1 LKTLI
6 TGGGGFIGRLLAGQ
20 LIEAGHRV
28 SLLDRQ
34 FTSEGLAVAG
44 EIGEAIEADITD
56 GPRIIAEVERLKPD
70 GIVHLAAIL
79 SNQCEVDPPLA
90 FAVNVGGMFNV
101 LEGARRAGVGK
112 VLATSSVA
120 VLDAV
125 EPTPPMDEDAD
136 LNPFL
141 FYAITKAHSEEWCA
155 FYHRRFGIDT
165 RVARPG
171 AVIGPGRTAHGAA
184 SQYTSAIVGEPLAG
198 RPYVCPLTPDD
209 SSPVVYITDLVDGL
223 ARLYLADSVPHRLY
237 HLGAGSVS
245 AGELARLVKERIPG
259 ADITFE
265 LDPIAQYV
273 VSRWRYVVQDSS
285 RAARDLGWRP
295 RYATAAQMVD
305 AFITDTEALAS

>member
-1 LKTLI
+1 
-6 TGGGGFIGRLLAGQ
+6 
-20 LIEAGHRV
+20 
-28 SLLDRQ
+28 
-34 FTSEGLAVAG
+34 
-44 EIGEAIEADITD
+44 
-56 GPRIIAEVERLKPD
+56 
-70 GIVHLAAIL
+70 
-79 SNQCEVDPPLA
+79 
-90 FAVNVGGMFNV
+90 M

-125 EPTPPMDEDAD
+125 EPTPSMDEDAD

-223 ARLYLADSVPHRLY
+223 GSALSSRFSAASLY
-237 HLGAGSVS
+237 HLERARLAPESWLGWSRSVS
-245 AGELARLVKERIPG
+245 QVPTLP
-259 ADITFE
+259 
-265 LDPIAQYV
+265 
-273 VSRWRYVVQDSS
+273 SS
-285 RAARDLGWRP
+285 LINRSVRCQPVAIRSP
-295 RYATAAQMVD
+295 R
-305 AFITDTEALAS
+305 

>member
-6 TGGGGFIGRLLAGQ
+6 TGGGGFIGRLLARQ

-28 SLLDRQ
+28 TLLDRQ
-34 FTSEGLAVAG
+34 FTSEGLEIAG
-44 EIGEAIEADITD
+44 EIDDVVEADITD
-56 GPRIIAEVERLKPD
+56 GPRIISEVERLRPD

-79 SNQCEVDPPLA
+79 SNQCELDPPLA
-90 FAVNVGGMFNV
+90 FAVNVGGVFNV
-101 LEGARRAGVGK
+101 LEGARRAGVGS
-112 VLATSSVA
+112 VVATSSVA

-125 EPTPPMDEDAD
+125 EPKPPMDEDAK
-136 LNPFL
+136 LEPYL
-141 FYAITKAHSEEWCA
+141 FYGITKAHSEEWCA

-171 AVIGPGRTAHGAA
+171 AVIGPGRSAQGAA
-184 SQYTSAIVGEPLAG
+184 SQFTSAIVGEPLAG

-223 ARLYLADSVPHRLY
+223 ARLYLADSVPNRLY
-237 HLGAGSVS
+237 HLGASSVS
-245 AGELARLVKERIPG
+245 AGELARLVRERIPG
-259 ADITFE
+259 AEISFKP
-265 LDPIAQYV
+265 DPVAQYI

-285 RAARDLGWRP
+285 RAARELGWRP
-295 RYATAAQMVD
+295 RYATPPQMVD